1 VCSEKFEAHP
11 ARTSFYFDTRAQIA
25 ADNVYE
31 AKNEDSF
38 CSISTFK
45 DPFEAV
51 SGRKSGDLPPGG
63 RKV

>member
-1 VCSEKFEAHP
+1 MCSEKFEAHP
-11 ARTSFYFDTRAQIA
+11 ARTSFYFDTRAQVA
-25 ADNVYE
+25 ANIMYE

-51 SGRKSGDLPPGG
+51 SGR
-63 RKV
+63 